1 MDGEVHRFGAFIDAT
16 GQETLSATDLP
27 FPTLVAQGGVQESA
41 TPKAAA
47 IRQPDRDPDMVRT
60 GGIDVDESY
69 RPRLG
74 LMSEGRLYCAAIAF
88 LLHKEPFVQGITSAR
103 DIGETVGRA
112 ILSDITDEKT
122 PLFQISA

>member
-1 MDGEVHRFGAFIDAT
+1 MS
-16 GQETLSATDLP
+16 L
-27 FPTLVAQGGVQESA
+27 
-41 TPKAAA
+41 
-47 IRQPDRDPDMVRT
+47 DRDPDMVRT
-60 GGIDVDESY
+60 GGIDVDEFY

-112 ILSDITDEKT
+112 ILKDISQAET

>member
-1 MDGEVHRFGAFIDAT
+1 
-16 GQETLSATDLP
+16 
-27 FPTLVAQGGVQESA
+27 FPTLVDQGGVREAA
-41 TPKAAA
+41 TPKVEA
-47 IRQPDRDPDMVRT
+47 IMSLNRDHDMVRT
-60 GGIDVDESY
+60 GGIDVDEFY

-112 ILSDITDEKT
+112 ILKDISE
-122 PLFQISA
+122 AEM